1 MVEERG
7 TSPLSIARRLDV
19 RGMKFAQML
28 CITFITE
35 PEIRLAF
42 ANALSSRPKCA
53 ENKLWNMRGDACSP
67 KRTEGRACLSK
78 HIEGCGSAPKCLEAP
93 GSAPKLVNPQGLVFN
108 PSMGPNM
115 WEPIKSLTVNR
126 SRHIYCVTA

>member
-19 RGMKFAQML
+19 RGMKFAQMP

-67 KRTEGRACLSK
+67 KRTEVLGSTWKRAEVGEPPRAC
-78 HIEGCGSAPKCLEAP
+78 
-93 GSAPKLVNPQGLVFN
+93 F
-108 PSMGPNM
+108 
-115 WEPIKSLTVNR
+115 
-126 SRHIYCVTA
+126 